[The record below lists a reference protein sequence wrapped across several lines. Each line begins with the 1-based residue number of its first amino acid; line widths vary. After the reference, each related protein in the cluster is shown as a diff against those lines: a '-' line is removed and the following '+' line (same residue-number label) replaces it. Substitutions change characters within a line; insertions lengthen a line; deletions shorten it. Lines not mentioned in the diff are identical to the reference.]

1 MFGLFGPNIEKM
13 RQDSDVVGLIALL
26 NHKKQKTR
34 EKAAQ
39 ALAAIGPPAVKP
51 LIAVLQSEDQYTCN
65 YAAWTLGV
73 IGDDRAVEPLVEALN
88 DTRRSLRRNVA
99 RALLVMADPRAID
112 PLISALEDPCLE
124 VRRLA
129 VRALGSFGGARTVE
143 ALLNYQSS
151 HKFSDEIIV
160 NALTKIGQSAVEP
173 LTNALDSK
181 HYSVVGVTAA
191 ALGKIRNPRAVEP
204 LVSALQ
210 KKIHPEIANALELFR
225 WEPATAL
232 DAACF
237 AAAKKK
243 WEQCLEI
250 GAPAV
255 EVLCRVI
262 DDPGWPET
270 ARQEAMKTL
279 AKLTGTEDQQDVETT
294 VGNTEEHPG
303 VGELEEISE
312 TEIGSEIEAATWVSE
327 AEEPETAADQIHE
340 TTDMDGP
347 PAEAASSEAP
357 EAGDEVPEAESA
369 ALELS
374 TASDMEVQE
383 SSAETIL
390 EQDAGMESF
399 ASPDIDEEAPRAV
412 STQMRERVEDI
423 IYSRVRPMLRTEG
436 RDIKVVDVAE
446 GVVYVSLKCED
457 TDLDR
462 ITLENAV
469 SSRIRE
475 LIREI
480 VFVKFV

>member
-73 IGDDRAVEPLVEALN
+73 IGDDRAVEPLIEALN

-129 VRALGSFGGARTVE
+129 VRALGSFGGARVVE

-160 NALTKIGQSAVEP
+160 DALTKIGQSAVEP
-173 LTNALDSK
+173 LTNALTSE

-191 ALGKIRNPRAVEP
+191 ALGKIRDPRALEP

-210 KKIHPEIANALELFR
+210 KKMHPEIANALELFR

-255 EVLCRVI
+255 EVLTRVI

-279 AKLTGTEDQQDVETT
+279 AMLTGTEQQEVDRTA
-294 VGNTEEHPG
+294 GDTEEHAG
-303 VGELEEISE
+303 VGEPEEISE
-312 TEIGSEIEAATWVSE
+312 TEIEPEIEAATWASE
-327 AEEPETAADQIHE
+327 VEEPETAADHIHE
-340 TTDMDGP
+340 TAEMNSP
-347 PAEAASSEAP
+347 PAEAVSSEAP
-357 EAGDEVPEAESA
+357 EARDEVPEAESPPV
-369 ALELS
+369 ELS
-374 TASDMEVQE
+374 VASDTKVQE
-383 SSAETIL
+383 SAAEAVP
-390 EQDAGMESF
+390 EQGADTESF
-399 ASPDIDEEAPRAV
+399 ASQDTDKEVSKAV

-436 RDIKVVDVAE
+436 RDIKVVDVTE

-457 TDLDR
+457 PELDR
-462 ITLENAV
+462 IPLENAV

-480 VFVKFV
+480 VFIKFV